1 MMCRFFLVIII
12 MSLSSLG
19 YCQLPGNFNLIGDA
33 ELKFIN
39 EKSGI
44 VEDTSFNEA
53 CWVKAGRQ
61 NTHLGNVYYAYRDT
75 TKKDVVLE
83 SFPNEF
89 VFDILQP
96 QISRYK
102 ISTKTII
109 DSFGSGGRDF
119 RSYVQSRLYE
129 PLLAGQTYT
138 FTIYNIIWNQSV
150 ASYLES
156 GFKISQTAPI
166 RNLGV
171 FFSDTQIQQFTN
183 RGRIDLKPQINFK
196 DWSNTKIDT
205 FEFVKLTAQYTA
217 LGGEQYITI
226 GNFDYFSDFKIQL
239 SPALI
244 YRLPSDTVTLL
255 DFPDLYFKLSLVS
268 DTTLSIISLTQFS
281 LGKDTALAC
290 LGDSIKLGG
299 EDHFFHYWWNTG
311 DTSRFI
317 TIKTPGTYWCR
328 VDFGCSTF
336 TDTIVVKPL
345 DFSFSLG
352 KDTSINCTGSIMRL
366 KAPDGYSY
374 VWSTGATTAYLDI
387 TSPGKYWCRLD
398 YGCGT
403 YTDTIVVNPNPFT
416 FSLGADASIKCFANS
431 IRIFASAVYTN
442 LWSTGETSN
451 SILVT
456 TPGTYW
462 CRADD
467 GCTTFTDTIIINPI
481 FESFSLGRDTAIC
494 ADIPLLL
501 NAPNGKTILWNTGAG
516 TIIIEITT
524 PGTYWCRIDFG
535 CNTVT
540 DTIVVSGS
548 VAPAPFNIADTAL
561 CEASLP
567 ISISAPYTAA
577 AYLWSNGNNT
587 FSTDFTGTGKQ
598 WLRISNLCGDKHFT
612 DTFEIKSLNVALSNI
627 NLGNDTSNC
636 LYGFYLDTITL
647 QVPANNFT
655 QIKWSTGSTNSSIK
669 VNQPGAYWV
678 QVSNVCY
685 SVADTINITGC
696 AAREVPKVDIP
707 NAFSPNG
714 DGKNDVFRLKYFPQ
728 QVVSFHLKI
737 YNRYGQMVSELK
749 SRNDEWDGGNYELG
763 VYYYLF
769 VYKDIT
775 GKEYTQKGDISL
787 VR

>member
-1 MMCRFFLVIII
+1 MIRFFLVIII
-12 MSLSSLG
+12 LSLTSLG

-33 ELKFIN
+33 QLKLISGSTGIYDTTFIGN
-39 EKSGI
+39 
-44 VEDTSFNEA
+44 

-61 NTHLGNVYYAYRDT
+61 GTDISSFFYAYRDT
-75 TKKDVVLE
+75 TKKDMVIEALL
-83 SFPNEF
+83 NDYA
-89 VFDILQP
+89 FDMVQP
-96 QISRYK
+96 VIWKYK
-102 ISTKTII
+102 ISTKTIL
-109 DSFGSGGRDF
+109 DSIGGVSSDL
-119 RSYVQSRLYE
+119 RSYVQNRLYE
-129 PLLAGQTYT
+129 PLIAGKTYT
-138 FTIYNIIWNQSV
+138 FTIHNVIWSQSI
-150 ASYLES
+150 ASFLES
-156 GFKISQTAPI
+156 STSIFQTAPI

-171 FFSDTQIQQFTN
+171 LFSDTQIQQFTN
-183 RGRIDLKPQINFK
+183 RGRIDLKPQINFR

-205 FEFVKLTAQYTA
+205 FEFIKLTAQYTA
-217 LGGEQYITI
+217 MGGEQYITI
-226 GNFDYFSDFKIQL
+226 GNFDYFSDFKIRL
-239 SPALI
+239 SPAEI
-244 YRLPSDTVTLL
+244 YSFGGDSLAIGGY
-255 DFPDLYFKLSLVS
+255 PDLYFNPSLVS
-268 DTTLSIISLTQFS
+268 DTTLPIISLTQFS
-281 LGKDTALAC
+281 LGNDTTLAC
-290 LGDSIKLGG
+290 MGDSIRLGG

-328 VDFGCSTF
+328 VDFGCSTY

-352 KDTSINCTGSIMRL
+352 KDTSINCTGSTIRL
-366 KAPDGYSY
+366 KAPTGYSY
-374 VWSTGATTAYLDI
+374 VWSTGSTTSHLDI
-387 TSPGKYWCRLD
+387 TSPGKYWCLLD

-403 YTDTIVVNPNPFT
+403 YTDTILVKANPFT
-416 FSLGADASIKCFANS
+416 FSLGADTRIKCFADS
-431 IRIFASAVYTN
+431 IRVFASAAYSN

-481 FESFSLGRDTAIC
+481 LESFSLGMDTTIC

-501 NAPNGKTILWNTGAG
+501 NAPSGKTILWNTGAS
-516 TIIIEITT
+516 TNAIVITT

-548 VAPAPFNIADTAL
+548 VAPAPFNIEDTAL
-561 CEASLP
+561 CEAQLP
-567 ISISAPYTAA
+567 VSISAPYTAA
-577 AYLWSNGNNT
+577 AYLWSNG
-587 FSTDFTGTGKQ
+587 STDFTTSFSTIGQQ
-598 WLRISNLCGDKHFT
+598 WLRISNLCGDKHYT
-612 DTFEIKSLNVALSNI
+612 DTFEIKSLNVALNNI
-627 NLGNDTSNC
+627 NLGKDTNNC
-636 LYGFYLDTITL
+636 LYGFFLDTITL
-647 QVPANNFT
+647 QVPANNST
-655 QIKWSTGSTNSSIK
+655 QIKWSTGSTNPSIS
-669 VNQPGAYWV
+669 VNQPGTYWV
-678 QVSNVCY
+678 KVSNICY
-685 SVADTINITGC
+685 SVSDTINISGC
-696 AAREVPKVDIP
+696 SVRDVPKVDIP

-714 DGKNDVFRLKYFPQ
+714 DGKNDVFRLKYLPQ

-749 SRNDEWDGGNYELG
+749 SRTDEWDGGNYELG

>member
-1 MMCRFFLVIII
+1 MNKIKFTVALFFIFCTLNCAGQII
-12 MSLSSLG
+12 
-19 YCQLPGNFNLIGDA
+19 PANFNLIPNPGFEFNYLLPYNDTD
-33 ELKFIN
+33 FIN
-39 EKSGI
+39 NQICWTRANGTNTGIFPPFGPDIYPRSGKVTAI
-44 VEDTSFNEA
+44 LARREAQFKPSTSS
-53 CWVKAGRQ
+53 W
-61 NTHLGNVYYAYRDT
+61 LDT
-75 TKKDVVLE
+75 TAEIIRTYPQCKLLKPLIAGVQYHFTMYIGAKKDTASPGSSPPYHSDVVANIGAY
-83 SFPNEF
+83 F
-89 VFDILQP
+89 
-96 QISRYK
+96 
-102 ISTKTII
+102 STIQVK
-109 DSFGSGGRDF
+109 DYS
-119 RSYVQSRLYE
+119 
-129 PLLAGQTYT
+129 
-138 FTIYNIIWNQSV
+138 
-150 ASYLES
+150 
-156 GFKISQTAPI
+156 
-166 RNLGV
+166 NLGRL
-171 FFSDTQIQQFTN
+171 N
-183 RGRIDLKPQINFK
+183 LKPQINFTHWTIPI
-196 DWSNTKIDT
+196 DDT
-205 FEFVKLTAQYTA
+205 FIYTKLSGSFTAT
-217 LGGEQYITI
+217 GGEQYLTI
-226 GNFDYFSDFKIQL
+226 GNFDKLEDCNFAFITKYSLLHDFTTGYQN
-239 SPALI
+239 
-244 YRLPSDTVTLL
+244 YVFYD
-255 DFPDLYFKLSLVS
+255 DLSLVS
-268 DTTLSIISLTQFS
+268 DTTLPIITLNRFS
-281 LGKDTALAC
+281 LGNDTTLAC
-290 LGDSIKLGG
+290 LGDSITLGG

-328 VDFGCSTF
+328 VDFGCNTY

-352 KDTSINCTGSIMRL
+352 KDTNINCTGSTMRL
-366 KAPDGYSY
+366 SAPIGYTY
-374 VWSTGATTAYLDI
+374 VWSTGATTAYADI

-403 YTDTIVVNPNPFT
+403 YTDTIVVNPNTFT
-416 FSLGADASIKCFANS
+416 FSLGADTTIKCFADS

-442 LWSTGETSN
+442 LWSTGETGN

-467 GCTTFTDTIIINPI
+467 GCTTFTDTITINPI
-481 FESFSLGRDTAIC
+481 FESFSLGADTMIC

-501 NAPNGKTILWNTGAG
+501 NAPNGKTILWNTGAS
-516 TIIIEITT
+516 TNTIEITT

-548 VAPAPFNIADTAL
+548 VAPAPFNISDTAL

-577 AYLWSNGNNT
+577 AYLWSNG
-587 FSTDFTGTGKQ
+587 STDFTTNFNSTGRQ
-598 WLRISNLCGDKHFT
+598 WLRISNICGDKHFT
-612 DTFEIKSLNVALSNI
+612 DTFEIKSLNVTLSNI
-627 NLGNDTSNC
+627 NLGKDTSNC

-647 QVPANNFT
+647 QVPANAAI

-669 VNQPGAYWV
+669 VNQQGAYWV

-685 SVADTINITGC
+685 SVSDTINITGC
-696 AAREVPKVDIP
+696 TAREVPKVDIP

-714 DGKNDVFRLKYFPQ
+714 DGRNDVFRLKYLPQ
-728 QVVSFHLKI
+728 QVVGFHLKI